1 MLPYRRR
8 EMKRKYKH
16 EHDDYTV
23 FAYKNCN
30 VITEDPICYY
40 CTVHFL
46 WAVKMYFKYSKEYP
60 QATVVFKHTK
70 YY

>member
-1 MLPYRRR
+1 
-8 EMKRKYKH
+8 MKLKRVIKKNPH

-23 FAYKNCN
+23 FVFPNCN
-30 VITEDPICYY
+30 IAVEDPICYY

-46 WAVKMYFKYSKEYP
+46 RAIKMYLKYSREFP
-60 QATVVFKHTK
+60 QATIVFKHAK